1 MKRHKSLFSLSHEHQ
16 HGLALALKLKYPKRQ
31 LSSSNEAE
39 ISELKSELADKYENI
54 LRKHF
59 RKEERYLVPGFED
72 NNLMK
77 QMLGE
82 HIKLEGLYNKIV
94 SNSEGWKLE
103 QQRDMLNLFGELLD
117 LHIRFEERE
126 LFPMIEKSLS
136 EEQLEELGKM
146 LGVSER

>member
-16 HGLALALKLKYPKRQ
+16 HGLAFALKLKYPKRQ

-103 QQRDMLNLFGELLD
+103 QQRDKLNLFGELLD

-136 EEQLEELGKM
+136 EEQLEELGKK
-146 LGVSER
+146 LKE

>member
-103 QQRDMLNLFGELLD
+103 QQRDKLNLFGELLD

-126 LFPMIEKSLS
+126 LFPMIEESLS
-136 EEQLEELGKM
+136 EEQLEELGEK
-146 LGVSER
+146 LRR

>member
-1 MKRHKSLFSLSHEHQ
+1 MKRHKSLFPLSHEHQ

-136 EEQLEELGKM
+136 EEQLEELGKK
-146 LGVSER
+146 LKE

>member
-1 MKRHKSLFSLSHEHQ
+1 MKRHKSLFPLSHEHQ

-94 SNSEGWKLE
+94 SNSVGWTLE

-136 EEQLEELGKM
+136 EEQLEELGKK
-146 LGVSER
+146 LKE

>member
-1 MKRHKSLFSLSHEHQ
+1 MKRHKSLFPLSHEHQ

-103 QQRDMLNLFGELLD
+103 QQRDKLNLFGELLD

-136 EEQLEELGKM
+136 EEQLEELGKK
-146 LGVSER
+146 LKE

>member
-16 HGLALALKLKYPKRQ
+16 HGLAFVLKLKYPKRQ

-59 RKEERYLVPGFED
+59 RKEEQYLVPGFEE
-72 NNLMK
+72 NKLMK

-103 QQRDMLNLFGELLD
+103 QQRDKLNLFGELLD

-146 LGVSER
+146 LKE

>member
-16 HGLALALKLKYPKRQ
+16 HGLAFALKLKYPKRQ

-94 SNSEGWKLE
+94 SNSVGWTLE

-136 EEQLEELGKM
+136 EEQLEELGKK
-146 LGVSER
+146 LKE

>member
-1 MKRHKSLFSLSHEHQ
+1 MKRHKSLFPLSHEHQ
-16 HGLALALKLKYPKRQ
+16 HGLALALKLKYPKGQ

-39 ISELKSELADKYENI
+39 ISALKSELADKYENI

-59 RKEERYLVPGFED
+59 RKEEQYLVPGFEE
-72 NNLMK
+72 NKLMK

-146 LGVSER
+146 LKE

>member
-136 EEQLEELGKM
+136 EEQLEELGKK
-146 LGVSER
+146 LKE

>member
-136 EEQLEELGKM
+136 EEQLEELGKI
-146 LGVSER
+146 LGVSEK